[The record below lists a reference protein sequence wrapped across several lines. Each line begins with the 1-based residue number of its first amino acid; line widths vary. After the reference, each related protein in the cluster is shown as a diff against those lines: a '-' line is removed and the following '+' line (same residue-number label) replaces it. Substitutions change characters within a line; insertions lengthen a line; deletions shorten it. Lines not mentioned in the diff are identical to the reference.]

1 MNLSQLVLLSPVGVP
16 HAPENRSVEARAQ
29 RAGSMAGAFLVRR
42 LAQLWAWHM
51 SPFTVLR
58 KSGYWG
64 ANWLL
69 MRYATGRLRLRDRQE
84 AEACKEF
91 LLQTNMRQLSSESS
105 ITMILAFG
113 AFAKI
118 PLVDL
123 LETVAAP
130 ICFLYGESDWMSRTA
145 PDELIQQGKLK
156 EGSVVR
162 TIENAGH

>member
-1 MNLSQLVLLSPVGVP
+1 
-16 HAPENRSVEARAQ
+16 
-29 RAGSMAGAFLVRR
+29 
-42 LAQLWAWHM
+42 
-51 SPFTVLR
+51 
-58 KSGYWG
+58 
-64 ANWLL
+64 
-69 MRYATGRLRLRDRQE
+69 
-84 AEACKEF
+84 
-91 LLQTNMRQLSSESS
+91 MRQLGSESS

-123 LETVAAP
+123 LETMGAP
-130 ICFLYGESDWMSRTA
+130 IGFQYGESDWMSRTA